1 MQNHRKRGF
10 RWKSMDFPQ
19 NTLIF
24 PQFVEVLNLWVPQ
37 NPRSSV
43 FVVFY
48 SVEQFVERI
57 LWSIVE
63 FV

>member
-19 NTLIF
+19 KTLIF

-37 NPRSSV
+37 NPRSGGLC
-43 FVVFY
+43 FEHVVA
-48 SVEQFVERI
+48 E
-57 LWSIVE
+57 IVE
-63 FV
+63 IVET